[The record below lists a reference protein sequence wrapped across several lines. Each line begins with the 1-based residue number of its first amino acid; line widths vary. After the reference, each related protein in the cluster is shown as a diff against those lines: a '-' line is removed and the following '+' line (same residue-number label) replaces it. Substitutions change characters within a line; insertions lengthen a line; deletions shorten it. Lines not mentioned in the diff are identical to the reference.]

1 MKKLFML
8 LAVAGV
14 MVACNEEKKS
24 EAEATAEGTAAEV
37 EAVAEKSL
45 ADQIIE
51 NMNDQ
56 AKLDAI
62 IMEASKT
69 HSAAEIAAA
78 YQEAYARTCGDM
90 YEAG

>member
-8 LAVAGV
+8 LAVAGL

-24 EAEATAEGTAAEV
+24 EAEATAEGNAT

-51 NMNDQ
+51 NMHDQ
-56 AKLDAI
+56 AKLDALI
-62 IMEASKT
+62 IEAAKT
-69 HSAAEIAAA
+69 HTAEEIAAA
-78 YQEAYARTCGDM
+78 YQEVAIRTAGDM